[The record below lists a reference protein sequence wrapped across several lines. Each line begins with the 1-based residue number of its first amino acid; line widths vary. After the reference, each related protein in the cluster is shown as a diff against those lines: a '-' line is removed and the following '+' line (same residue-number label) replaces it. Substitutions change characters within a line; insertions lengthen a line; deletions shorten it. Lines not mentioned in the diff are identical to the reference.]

1 MGGMYYESPKLNY
14 DYFIVCIDYICN
26 GVSNGDNQIMP
37 GPCKVKQLLR
47 RLRPMIGYGT
57 QRAVGEKA
65 LQYVKTLGIIQFA

>member
-26 GVSNGDNQIMP
+26 GVSNGDNQIM
-37 GPCKVKQLLR
+37 QLLR
-47 RLRPMIGYGT
+47 RLRPMIGHGT